1 MKEKRV
7 RYQLFLPE
15 ELSHRFEALAAKPG
29 ASKSA
34 ILTDALTAWLNR
46 QAASELE
53 NRFSQRLDRMSMA
66 LGRIERDGHVLLES
80 LALFVRYELM
90 VQAPLPDA
98 DEAARAVGLT
108 FAQTLRLVVLPQ
120 AFRAVLQPVASALI
134 AMIKNSAIAVGVGV
148 TEMGFMMKKL
158 NNDYPASIYE
168 IFVFF
173 ALAYMFL
180 VAIVAVTTAV
190 FERKVRVA

>member
-1 MKEKRV
+1 MAAMKPMRV

-15 ELSHRFEALAAKPG
+15 DLSHRFEALASKPG

-53 NRFSQRLDRMSMA
+53 NRFSARLDRMSMA

-98 DEAARAVGLT
+98 DEAARAIGRDRFDAFVTRVG
-108 FAQTLRLVVLPQ
+108 
-120 AFRAVLQPVASALI
+120 
-134 AMIKNSAIAVGVGV
+134 
-148 TEMGFMMKKL
+148 E
-158 NNDYPASIYE
+158 
-168 IFVFF
+168 
-173 ALAYMFL
+173 ALASGRRTL
-180 VAIVAVTTAV
+180 AATSQIDGAPQ
-190 FERKVRVA
+190 